1 MRLVNAD
8 KYLKETCTY
17 KDTGCGSCIFQGKCI
32 ADEPTV
38 LELPDNPTNGDM
50 ISALFK
56 TEIEFEDKKLG
67 VITVKYDGHHK
78 TYDYDWWYK
87 PYKKEIEE

>member
-1 MRLVNAD
+1 MRLINAD

-38 LELPDNPTNGDM
+38 FELPDNPTNGDM
-50 ISALFK
+50 IKAMFQNAENIRVDGGYPLNYI
-56 TEIEFEDKKLG
+56 IEGERHRNLKE
-67 VITVKYDGHHK
+67 
-78 TYDYDWWYK
+78 WWNS
-87 PYKKEIEE
+87 PYERR